1 MLFGGE
7 PVLPVSAPDS
17 GDDHLWALMKACRGI
32 VLVTGDRLL
41 LENPPDFASVLK
53 PLSFL
58 ESGLIDQ

>member
-1 MLFGGE
+1 LAGT
-7 PVLPVSAPDS
+7 PVLPFSAPDS
-17 GDDHLWALMKACRGI
+17 GDDQLWALMKACRGS

-41 LENPPDFASVLK
+41 LENPPDFASFLK